1 MKKVSFLSS
10 VYPWVIVGLLCVVGC
25 LNYLDRM
32 MITTM
37 RGSIMSSIPMS
48 ESQFGLLT
56 SLFLWV
62 YGLLSPLAGY
72 LADRF
77 NRSRVIIG
85 SLFVWSL
92 VTWMTAYVS
101 TFEEL
106 LLTRALMGIS
116 EACYIPAALALISDY
131 HRGSSRSLATGIHM
145 SGIMIGQSLG
155 FVGGWLAEDRTW
167 NYVFL
172 VFGIIGIVYA
182 ILLTFSLKD
191 RKEDTTVE
199 NAISETTSAIG
210 LKDAI
215 SVLFSNRGYWL
226 ALTFW
231 GIAGVV
237 TWMIVGWLP
246 TYYQEHF
253 GLTQSVAGMYATA
266 YFHPASLFGVLVGG
280 YLADRFS
287 RQNPKGRILVPMIGL
302 TIAAP
307 AVFIA
312 ASTSVFGLAIA
323 GFTIYAFTRTFLDAN
338 MMPILCMI
346 VDRRYRATG
355 YGIINMLS
363 CIIGGIGIYA
373 GGAVRDAHLDLSILF
388 RGATVVLLICVFL
401 LYRLYLTAH
410 VIDEK
415 EA

>member
-145 SGIMIGQSLG
+145 GGIMIGQSLG

-167 NYVFL
+167 NYVFF

-191 RKEDTTVE
+191 RKEDTTFE
-199 NAISETTSAIG
+199 NNLSENTPAIG
-210 LKDAI
+210 LKEAVRI
-215 SVLFSNRGYWL
+215 LFSNRGYWL

-388 RGATVVLLICVFL
+388 RIATVVLLICVFL
-401 LYRLYLTAH
+401 LYRLYLTAN

>member
-1 MKKVSFLSS
+1 MKKVPFLSS

-145 SGIMIGQSLG
+145 GGIMIGQSLG
-155 FVGGWLAEDRTW
+155 FIGGWLAEDRTW

-191 RKEDTTVE
+191 RKEDTTAE
-199 NAISETTSAIG
+199 NAISETTSTIG
-210 LKDAI
+210 LKEAI
-215 SVLFSNRGYWL
+215 KVLFSNRGYWL

-302 TIAAP
+302 IIAAP

-363 CIIGGIGIYA
+363 YIIGGIGIYA

-388 RGATVVLLICVFL
+388 RVATVVLLICIFL
-401 LYRLYLTAH
+401 LYRLYLTAN
-410 VIDEK
+410 VIEEK

>member
-1 MKKVSFLSS
+1 MKKTPFLSS

-37 RGSIMSSIPMS
+37 RGSIMGSIPMS

-145 SGIMIGQSLG
+145 GGIMIGQSLG
-155 FVGGWLAEDRTW
+155 FIGGWLAEDRTW

-191 RKEDTTVE
+191 RKEDTIAE

-210 LKDAI
+210 LKEAVR
-215 SVLFSNRGYWL
+215 VLFSNRGYWL

-302 TIAAP
+302 AIAAP

-312 ASTSVFGLAIA
+312 ASTSMFGLAIA

-388 RGATVVLLICVFL
+388 RVATVVLLICIFL
-401 LYRLYLTAH
+401 LYRLYLTAN

>member
-1 MKKVSFLSS
+1 MKKVPFLSS

-145 SGIMIGQSLG
+145 GGIMIGQSLG
-155 FVGGWLAEDRTW
+155 FIGGWLAEDRTW

-191 RKEDTTVE
+191 RKEDTTAE

-210 LKDAI
+210 LKEAI
-215 SVLFSNRGYWL
+215 KVLFSNRGYWL

-388 RGATVVLLICVFL
+388 RVATVVLLICIFL
-401 LYRLYLTAH
+401 LYRLYLTAN
-410 VIDEK
+410 VIEEK